1 MKGDRSVN
9 HLQQAMDLKADEVV
23 EVTLDGRANVM
34 LLDSPNYERYRRGE
48 SFRYHGGLAE
58 RSPAT
63 LTAPHDGQWHVVVDL
78 GGYPGHVRARIRV
91 LQGANP
97 SR

>member
-1 MKGDRSVN
+1 MN
-9 HLQQAMDLKADEVV
+9 HLQQEMDLTTGDVV

-34 LLDSPNYERYRRGE
+34 LVDPTNYERYRKGE

-63 LTAPHDGQWHVVVDL
+63 LVAPHDGRWHVVVDL
-78 GGYPGHVRARIRV
+78 GGYPGHVRAGIRL
-91 LQGANP
+91 LQGMNAT
-97 SR
+97 R